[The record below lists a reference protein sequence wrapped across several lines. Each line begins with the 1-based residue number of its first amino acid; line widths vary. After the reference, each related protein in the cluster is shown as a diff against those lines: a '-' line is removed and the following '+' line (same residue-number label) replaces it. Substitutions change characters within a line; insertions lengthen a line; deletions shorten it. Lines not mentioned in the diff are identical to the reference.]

1 VKTTPLCLVVLLVA
15 IVIPCDVSSQHHH
28 GRAARLANMP
38 DPMAAVASPSVPQ
51 RKVDLVKLSAQA
63 DELSRLAQSIPP
75 DVEQVSRGM
84 LPKDTAEKLK
94 RIEKLSKQ
102 LRSGLTP

>member
-1 VKTTPLCLVVLLVA
+1 MKTTPLCLAVLFAV
-15 IVIPCDVSSQHHH
+15 IVIPCDVCSQHHH
-28 GRAARLANMP
+28 GRAARLANLP

-51 RKVDLVKLSAQA
+51 RKVDLIKLSTQA

-84 LPKDTAEKLK
+84 LPKDMAGKLR
-94 RIEKLSKQ
+94 RIEKLSRQ

>member
-1 VKTTPLCLVVLLVA
+1 MKTTLCLVVLLVA
-15 IVIPCDVSSQHHH
+15 IVIPCDVSSQYHH

-38 DPMAAVASPSVPQ
+38 DPMAGVDSPSVPQ
-51 RKVDLVKLSAQA
+51 RKVDRVKLSAQA

-102 LRSGLTP
+102 LRSELNP